1 MAADTQQDY
10 LLRALANF
18 KKRILVI
25 SPDFRIL
32 ATAGTDP
39 RIKEKDP
46 PVIGQ
51 ACHLLL
57 HQRDKP
63 CRNCPAKRVL
73 SSESHA
79 FIDLRPEQLRLETPL
94 DCLYAYPIVEKEAL
108 TAIAVFNFEF
118 PALEHL
124 QDELKR
130 TNAFILNLIQS
141 ACDGIIAADP
151 SGKVILVNN
160 IAAQVLGY
168 SVQEALA
175 ELNIRDIYE
184 GEGAREVMRILRST
198 DHGGAGK
205 LKKHRVALIGKE
217 GQKIPISLYASI
229 IYEGQEE
236 VATIGFFHDLRER
249 IHMQK
254 ELEKTQV
261 QLMQSEKMASL
272 GKLAAGVAHQLNNP
286 LGSITLYAKLV
297 LEEHE
302 LSPEAQDDIER
313 ILKDAQRC
321 RDTVREL
328 LEFARQNRQFMKP
341 QGINQSLE
349 RTLRLLE
356 NQTLMQNIRI
366 EKRLSENLP
375 PVMADAH
382 QLNHMFMNLIINAAQ
397 AMKGKGRLSIETR
410 LNTGARTVEIVIAD
424 SGTGIPQDHIDHIF
438 EPFFTTKAEGEGT
451 GLGLSVVYGIV
462 ENHQGTIRVVNAP
475 PESGGTGA
483 IFTITLPL
491 TSEDAQGE
499 DAHG

>member
-1 MAADTQQDY
+1 MTADNQRNH
-10 LLRALANF
+10 LLRALTNF

-32 ATAGTDP
+32 AAAGTDP
-39 RIKEKDP
+39 RIKDLQ
-46 PVIGQ
+46 VVGQ
-51 ACHLLL
+51 TCHRLL

-63 CRNCPAKRVL
+63 CQNCPAKRVL
-73 SSESHA
+73 SSQRDA
-79 FIDLRPEQLRLETPL
+79 YLDLRPEQLRLENPL
-94 DCLYAYPIVEKEAL
+94 DCLYSYPIIEKDTL

-118 PALEHL
+118 PALDHL

-130 TNAFILNLIQS
+130 TNAFLLNLIQS
-141 ACDGIIAADP
+141 ACDGIIATDP
-151 SGKVILVNN
+151 TGKVILFND

-168 SVQEALA
+168 SVKEALTG
-175 ELNIRDIYE
+175 LNIRDIYE
-184 GEGAREVMRILRST
+184 GDGAREVMRNLRSA
-198 DHGGAGK
+198 DCGGVGK
-205 LKKHRVALIGKE
+205 IKKHRVNLVGKE
-217 GQKIPISLYASI
+217 GQKIPISLYAAI
-229 IYEGQEE
+229 IHEGDEE
-236 VATIGFFHDLRER
+236 VATLGFFHDLRER
-249 IHMQK
+249 IHIQK

-302 LSPEAQDDIER
+302 LTPEAKDDIER
-313 ILKDAQRC
+313 ILKDAERC

-341 QGINQSLE
+341 QEINQALE
-349 RTLRLLE
+349 RTLRLVE
-356 NQTLMQNIRI
+356 NQTLLQNIHI
-366 EKRLSENLP
+366 EKKFGKDLP
-375 PVMADAH
+375 LVMADSH

-397 AMKGKGRLSIETR
+397 AMEGKGRLRLETR
-410 LNTGARTVEIVIAD
+410 LNTGGKMVEIIIAD
-424 SGTGIPQDHIDHIF
+424 SGPGIPADHINHIF
-438 EPFFTTKAEGEGT
+438 EPFYTTKAEGKGT

-462 ENHQGTIRVVNAP
+462 ENHQGTITVANTP
-475 PESGGTGA
+475 PDKGDTGA

-491 TSEDAQGE
+491 TSNDTQGE